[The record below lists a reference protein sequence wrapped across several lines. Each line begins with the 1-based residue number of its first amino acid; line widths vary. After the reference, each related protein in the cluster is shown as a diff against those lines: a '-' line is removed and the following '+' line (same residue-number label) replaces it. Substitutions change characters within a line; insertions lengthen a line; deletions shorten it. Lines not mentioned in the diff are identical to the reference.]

1 MAAASTLRH
10 MLANR
15 NPYPTRS
22 PIDGRAE
29 KLAYLSKLYGNVNP
43 MDKDVREKF
52 PIFQALEEAGIDTF
66 EDLMQMTFEDIDGLT
81 YHYGIFGRYKKGL
94 GLPCNL

>member
-1 MAAASTLRH
+1 
-10 MLANR
+10 
-15 NPYPTRS
+15 
-22 PIDGRAE
+22 
-29 KLAYLSKLYGNVNP
+29 

-81 YHYGIFGRYKKGL
+81 YHYGIFGRYKKGSKKGQPKL
-94 GLPCNL
+94 KEVRKRAPALQQ